1 MKKQGSVRAVVTI
14 SLVIST
20 AFYYIPGLSSLSPGF
35 VIIICTLAAAGMGAY
50 LFPLPDEERKY
61 GMIPKKRVSVRREK
75 RGRNRD
81 LCVYRRDGPSLHT

>member
-1 MKKQGSVRAVVTI
+1 MVTI

-50 LFPLPDEERKY
+50 LFPLPDEEEEIRDDSEKESL
-61 GMIPKKRVSVRREK
+61 GAEREK
-75 RGRNRD
+75 GEK
-81 LCVYRRDGPSLHT
+81 P